1 MSEAGGTVEVT
12 RRERVAIIE
21 FARPP
26 LNFFDLTLI
35 RQIADAVEAL
45 DHDDG
50 CRAIVLAAAGKV
62 FCAGMDFH
70 TPGSRDLASGER
82 PGHHLYKEAR
92 RLIGAG
98 KPIVAAIHGAAVG
111 GGLGLALAADSRV
124 TCREARFSA
133 NFNRLGIHPG
143 FGLSVTLPRLVG
155 QQQAALLLFTG
166 RRIDGAEAVRIG
178 LADELVV
185 EAQVRSAAEA
195 LAAEMA
201 ASAPL
206 ALRSTRDTLRR
217 GLVEA
222 FERATERELLEQNWQ
237 LKTEDFAEGVRAMN
251 ERRLPDFTN
260 R

>member
-1 MSEAGGTVEVT
+1 
-12 RRERVAIIE
+12 
-21 FARPP
+21 
-26 LNFFDLTLI
+26 
-35 RQIADAVEAL
+35 
-45 DHDDG
+45 
-50 CRAIVLAAAGKV
+50 
-62 FCAGMDFH
+62 
-70 TPGSRDLASGER
+70 
-82 PGHHLYKEAR
+82 
-92 RLIGAG
+92 
-98 KPIVAAIHGAAVG
+98 
-111 GGLGLALAADSRV
+111 
-124 TCREARFSA
+124 
-133 NFNRLGIHPG
+133 
-143 FGLSVTLPRLVG
+143 VTLPRLVG

-251 ERRLPDFTN
+251 ERRPPDFTN

>member
-1 MSEAGGTVEVT
+1 MAGSGGTVEVT
-12 RRERVAIIE
+12 RREHVAIVE

-26 LNFFDLTLI
+26 QNFFNLALI
-35 RQIADAVEAL
+35 REIADAVEAL
-45 DHDDG
+45 DRDDG

-62 FCAGMDFH
+62 FCAGMDFDA
-70 TPGSRDLASGER
+70 PGSRDLAGGER

-92 RLIGAG
+92 RLIAAG
-98 KPIVAAIHGAAVG
+98 KPIVAAVHGAAIG
-111 GGLGLALAADSRV
+111 GGLGLALATDFRV

-133 NFNRLGIHPG
+133 NFARLGIHPG

-155 QQQAALLLFTG
+155 AQQAALLLYTG

-178 LADELVV
+178 MADELV
-185 EAQVRSAAEA
+185 EHDAVRTRAEA
-195 LAAEMA
+195 LAAEIA
-201 ASAPL
+201 LSAPL
-206 ALRSTRDTLRR
+206 AVRSIRDTLRR
-217 GLVEA
+217 GLLDA

-251 ERRLPDFTN
+251 ERRTPDFSN